1 MIKEIGL
8 LGGGQLG
15 RMLIQAAID
24 LDIDIHVLD
33 RDAQSCCR
41 NLSAEFTQGSLT
53 DYDTVY
59 SFGRKFKLLTI
70 EIENVNAAALKQLE
84 KEGVKVY
91 PQPDIIALIQDK
103 RLQKD
108 FYKKNGIPTAEFH
121 LVEDKEDV
129 FKHQEWLPFVNKL
142 GKEGYDGRGV
152 QLMQH
157 VKDLQKA
164 FDAPGIVEKL
174 IDFEKEISVLV
185 SRNTKGEIKS
195 YPVTELVFHPH
206 QNLVEYLYAPA
217 DISEKVDEEARGIAE
232 TIVGMLGIVGLLAV
246 EMFLTRDGRVLV
258 NEIAPRPHNSGHHTI
273 EANITSQYEQHLRAI
288 MGFPLGDTD
297 LLIPS
302 AMVNL
307 LGEPDHEGPVYY
319 EGVEEVLSMKN
330 TYVHLYGKKSTKPF
344 RKMGH
349 ITIIDKDKET
359 LKKRAKEVK
368 NKIKVKSK

>member
-1 MIKEIGL
+1 MYKEIGL

-24 LDIDIHVLD
+24 LDVDVHVLD
-33 RDAQSCCR
+33 RDAESCCR
-41 NLSAEFTQGSLT
+41 NLSAEFTQGLLT

-59 SFGRKFKLLTI
+59 SFGKKFKLLTI

-103 RLQKD
+103 RLQKE
-108 FYKKNGIPTAEFH
+108 FYKKNNIPTAEFH
-121 LVEDKEDV
+121 LVENKEDV
-129 FKHQEWLPFVNKL
+129 FKHQDWLPFVNKL

-217 DISEKVDEEARGIAE
+217 DISNKIDEEARGIAE
-232 TIVGMLGIVGLLAV
+232 MITGMLGIVGLLAV
-246 EMFLTRDGRVLV
+246 EMFLTRDGKVLV

-319 EGVEEVLSMKN
+319 EGVEEVLSMNN
-330 TYVHLYGKKSTKPF
+330 TYVHIYGKKKTKPF

-349 ITIIDKDKET
+349 ITLIDKDKES

-368 NKIKVKSK
+368 DKIKVKSQ

>member
-1 MIKEIGL
+1 MYKELGL

-24 LDIDIHVLD
+24 LDIDVHVLD
-33 RDAQSCCR
+33 RDAESCCR
-41 NLSAEFTQGSLT
+41 NISANFTQGSLT

-59 SFGRKFKLLTI
+59 SFGKKFKLLTI

-84 KEGVKVY
+84 NEGVKVY
-91 PQPDIIALIQDK
+91 PQPNIIALIQDK
-103 RLQKD
+103 RLQKE
-108 FYKKNGIPTAEFH
+108 FYKKNNIPTAEFH
-121 LVEDKEDV
+121 LVEGKEDV
-129 FKHQEWLPFVNKL
+129 FKHQDWLPFVNKL

-157 VKDLQKA
+157 VKDVQKA

-195 YPVTELVFHPH
+195 YPVTELVFHPQ

-217 DISEKVDEEARGIAE
+217 DIPQEINEEARGIAE
-232 TIVGMLGIVGLLAV
+232 MIAGTLGIIGLLAV
-246 EMFLTRDGRVLV
+246 EMFLTRDGKVLV

-297 LLIPS
+297 LLMPS

-319 EGVEEVLSMKN
+319 EGVEEVLSMNN
-330 TYVHLYGKKSTKPF
+330 TYVHIYGKKITKPF

-349 ITIIDKDKET
+349 ITIIDNNKES
-359 LKKRAKEVK
+359 LKNRAKEIK
-368 NKIKVKSK
+368 DKIKVKSQ